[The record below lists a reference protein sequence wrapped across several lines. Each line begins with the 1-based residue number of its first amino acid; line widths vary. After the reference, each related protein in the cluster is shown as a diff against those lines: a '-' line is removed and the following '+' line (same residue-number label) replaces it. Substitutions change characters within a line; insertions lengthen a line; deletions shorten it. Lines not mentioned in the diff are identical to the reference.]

1 MTAHMLI
8 PAARITRAEIS
19 ASPRR
24 LGALITAGAAVLAI
38 VLATALPARAAP
50 DAEDLAKTLLGL
62 AIIGAIASSIDDNDN
77 DRGRGDRYKPAPTP
91 PKRDKH
97 AGRIPSSCAIQI
109 NGKKRDAVVY
119 SENCLRKSGVTKR
132 LPYHCGT
139 EAKIY
144 GRWDTLFSAKCLRD
158 AGFRVGIS
166 PND

>member
-1 MTAHMLI
+1 MTATTLI
-8 PAARITRAEIS
+8 PAARFTRADIP

-50 DAEDLAKTLLGL
+50 DGEDIAKTLLGL
-62 AIIGAIASSIDDNDN
+62 AIIGAIANSIDDKDN
-77 DRGRGDRYKPAPTP
+77 HKGRGDRYKPAPVP
-91 PKRDKH
+91 PKRDTH
-97 AGRIPSSCAIQI
+97 AGRIPATCAIQI
-109 NGKKRDAVVY
+109 TGKKRDAVVY
-119 SENCLRKSGVTKR
+119 SENCLRRSGLTKR

-144 GRWDTLFSAKCLRD
+144 GRWDTVFSAKCLRD